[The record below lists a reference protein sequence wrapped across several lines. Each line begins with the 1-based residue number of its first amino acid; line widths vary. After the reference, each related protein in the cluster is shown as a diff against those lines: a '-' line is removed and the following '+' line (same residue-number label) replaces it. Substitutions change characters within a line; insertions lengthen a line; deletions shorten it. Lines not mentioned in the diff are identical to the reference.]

1 MNLKYYSLH
10 MYIFIML
17 KIGRTSLARAIY
29 NDVIINRNVQ
39 YVRLYKLIIMR
50 HDAKSILLSLV
61 TKYHR
66 TFGL

>member
-1 MNLKYYSLH
+1 
-10 MYIFIML
+10 MYIFIL
-17 KIGRTSLARAIY
+17 FKIGRTSLARAIY